1 MEFTKFEAKK
11 WIEKNSCEEVKV
23 HPHEKNSPHLDCIRN
38 NLMYS
43 RSKVEVNGAWLE
55 FGVKNGSSFEIIRG
69 CMPDNKMLHGFDVWT
84 GLPEP
89 WLLRETYPAGILKSK
104 RIPKDTTHKKYWTG
118 LFKDTIPLYLE
129 KEKDSVAFCHVDGD
143 LYSSA
148 CDVLW
153 GLNDRIVT
161 GTIIVFDE
169 LHTFEKADTYKWY
182 NVWNGE
188 LRALAEWCQEKE
200 RKVEM
205 FSRTE
210 WMQGSFRVIQ

>member
-1 MEFTKFEAKK
+1 
-11 WIEKNSCEEVKV
+11 
-23 HPHEKNSPHLDCIRN
+23 
-38 NLMYS
+38 
-43 RSKVEVNGAWLE
+43 
-55 FGVKNGSSFEIIRG
+55 
-69 CMPDNKMLHGFDVWT
+69 
-84 GLPEP
+84 
-89 WLLRETYPAGILKSK
+89 
-104 RIPKDTTHKKYWTG
+104 
-118 LFKDTIPLYLE
+118 
-129 KEKDSVAFCHVDGD
+129 
-143 LYSSA
+143 
-148 CDVLW
+148 VLW